1 MTRKH
6 IRSLNL
12 AINALLVIFV
22 LGIYSTLAYVAH
34 AKKVRYTDV
43 LLTKCAWC
51 QESDPKVLNRHHILM
66 QELFPSL
73 IDDLDN
79 IIVLCDDCHFVL
91 GHRRNTKQCVP
102 DVKEI
107 CDRYTNTLKISDRE
121 LPKIWDPRLPVDN
134 VAIEEGP
141 VYGRGSIRSM

>member
-121 LPKIWDPRLPVDN
+121 LPETWDNPPS
-134 VAIEEGP
+134 
-141 VYGRGSIRSM
+141 YRGGL